1 MSKKVII
8 TGATGQTGSYMAEYL
23 LANTDYE
30 VLCSTRRTSQA
41 ILSNLTEVLKNPR
54 ARLVNMDL
62 CDPHSIDTLIKDE
75 QPDYFLNFG
84 GSTFVGDSWRNPALA
99 FQQNAMALIH
109 ILESVRKHNPNCR
122 VYSAGSSE
130 QWGDVKYSPQDE
142 NHPMSPRS
150 PYGCSKCT
158 ASHISKVWRESYGL
172 YVIHGILLNHESERR
187 QDYFVTRKISKGVAR
202 INKAIVAGEKFEPIY
217 LGNVDAMRD
226 WSHALDFVAG
236 IWKMM
241 NQDSPKEY
249 VLSSNETHTVREFI
263 EKAFATVG
271 INEGIW
277 SGKGLDER
285 YTLPEYLSEFGELK
299 SFDLV
304 KISPE
309 FYRLAD
315 VELLHGDST
324 KARTEL
330 GWTPKI
336 SFSELIGRMVLNDL
350 NSP

>member
-8 TGATGQTGSYMAEYL
+8 TGSTGQTGSYMAEYL
-23 LANTDYE
+23 LANTDCE

-41 ILSNLTEVLKNPR
+41 ILSNLKEVLKNPR

-62 CDPHSIDTLIKDE
+62 CDPHSIDALIQEEK
-75 QPDYFLNFG
+75 PDYFLNFG

-109 ILESVRKHNPNCR
+109 ILESVRNNVPNCR

-158 ASHISKVWRESYGL
+158 ASHVSKVWRESYNL
-172 YVIHGILLNHESERR
+172 YVVHGILLNHESERR
-187 QDYFVTRKISKGVAR
+187 QEYFVTRKISKGVAR
-202 INKAIVAGEKFEPIY
+202 IKKAISAGEKFEPIY
-217 LGNVDAMRD
+217 LGNVDATRD
-226 WSHALDFVAG
+226 WSHAADFVDG

-241 NQDSPKEY
+241 NQEAPKEY
-249 VLSSNETHTVREFI
+249 VLSSNETHTIREFV
-263 EKAFATVG
+263 EKAFLVAG
-271 INEGIW
+271 ITEGLW
-277 SGKGLDER
+277 SGSGLDEK
-285 YTLPEYLSEFGELK
+285 YTLPTYLAEFINLK
-299 SFDLV
+299 SFDLI
-304 KISPE
+304 KISSE
-309 FYRLAD
+309 FFRKNE
-315 VELLHGDST
+315 VQTLHGDST
-324 KARTEL
+324 KARNEL

-336 SFSELIGRMVLNDL
+336 SFSKLIERMIENDL
-350 NSP
+350 NNP